1 MLKDRDYGAADL
13 GQDINE
19 NVLNSDL
26 SNTFDRKVDKG
37 EITAR
42 NFRSEAAKI
51 SDTATM
57 LNNVYRG
64 TKNKNNVCF
73 VAMFYPLG
81 DKNNKIGDFKQG
93 LIYQVDEI
101 FKYFDRIV
109 GEKLRMEIIFI
120 LKENQ
125 ITGMKTNISMLKYH
139 SRIKNFQYFGFK
151 EMLLNPVIHSM
162 NQRMV
167 LLTEEEAT
175 EELKQLGVDRKKL
188 SLKSR
193 NDPPIKHFGWP
204 KGSVVKIYRVDSQV
218 KTIYPESIGLAL
230 IK

>member
-1 MLKDRDYGAADL
+1 MLKDRDYGPTDL
-13 GQDINE
+13 DQDINE
-19 NVLNSDL
+19 NVLNSNL
-26 SNTFDRKVDKG
+26 SNNFDRKINRG
-37 EITAR
+37 EITAK
-42 NFRSEAAKI
+42 NFRSEASKI
-51 SDTATM
+51 GDTATI

-64 TKNKNNVCF
+64 IKDKNKVCF
-73 VAMFYPLG
+73 VAMFYPIN

-101 FKYFDRIV
+101 FKYFDEII
-109 GEKLRMEIIFI
+109 GEKLMMEIIFI

-139 SRIKNFQYFGFK
+139 SRLKNFQYFGFK

-167 LLTEEEAT
+167 LLTEEEIA
-175 EELKQLGVDRKKL
+175 EELKQLGIDRKKL
-188 SLKSR
+188 PLKSR

-204 KGSVVKIYRVDSQV
+204 KGSVIKIYRVDSQV
-218 KTIYPESIGLAL
+218 KTIYPESVGLAL

>member
-1 MLKDRDYGAADL
+1 MLKDRDYGAAEL
-13 GQDINE
+13 DINE

-26 SNTFDRKVDKG
+26 SNTFDRKIDNG

-42 NFRSEAAKI
+42 NFGSEAAKI

-64 TKNKNNVCF
+64 IKNSDNVCF

-93 LIYQVDEI
+93 LIYQVGEI
-101 FKYFDRIV
+101 FEYFEELIGKD
-109 GEKLRMEIIFI
+109 KLKMEIIFV

-125 ITGMKTNISMLKYH
+125 INNMKTNVSMLKYH
-139 SRIKNFQYFGFK
+139 SRIRNFQYFSFK

-167 LLTEEEAT
+167 LLTEDEVA

-188 SLKSR
+188 SLKSK